1 MATSLFADKEA
12 VAEEIPVSRLLN
24 GESGIFKTYT
34 GERAM
39 LGRLISLG
47 FTPDSSVRM
56 IENFRSGPILVKI
69 HDVEIALD
77 REMAAKIIVTRNNPG
92 C

>member
-1 MATSLFADKEA
+1 
-12 VAEEIPVSRLLN
+12 
-24 GESGIFKTYT
+24 
-34 GERAM
+34 M